1 VSGQNTPRG
10 YSAQRGGLPRTAFR
24 KASWATAW
32 RPGPAVEAARALRA
46 LRMVTVHS
54 SCARRRGD
62 ALDGGAVGAC
72 RRQGAASEHRW
83 GPGVAPGK
91 KSGGGAHQGGRATVE
106 RREVAGAA
114 VFRWEVSSDGV
125 AASSGRSY
133 GQRRRRGMWLRARR
147 RSGTKSTARGKKIR
161 PTAGGSAL
169 LKGAGG
175 TRAEGGGS
183 GASGDAWGG
192 AGARERGPRHGGDSA
207 AARRQATVARPR
219 LARGASSP
227 RYSGRRGA
235 DARD

>member
-1 VSGQNTPRG
+1 
-10 YSAQRGGLPRTAFR
+10 
-24 KASWATAW
+24 
-32 RPGPAVEAARALRA
+32 
-46 LRMVTVHS
+46 
-54 SCARRRGD
+54 
-62 ALDGGAVGAC
+62 
-72 RRQGAASEHRW
+72 
-83 GPGVAPGK
+83 
-91 KSGGGAHQGGRATVE
+91 VE

-133 GQRRRRGMWLRARR
+133 GQRRSARNVAASATSERDEKHSAREKNPADGGRQRPFKGRRRDARR
-147 RSGTKSTARGKKIR
+147 
-161 PTAGGSAL
+161 
-169 LKGAGG
+169 
-175 TRAEGGGS
+175 GGGS